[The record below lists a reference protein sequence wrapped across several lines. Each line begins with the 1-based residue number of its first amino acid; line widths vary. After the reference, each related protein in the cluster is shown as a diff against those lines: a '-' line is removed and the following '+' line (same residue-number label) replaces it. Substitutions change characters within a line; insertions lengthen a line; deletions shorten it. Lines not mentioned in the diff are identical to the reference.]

1 MNIRPATSEDLEAIL
16 DMGER
21 FIAFGPHGKYVN
33 ADRAQLRAGVAAF
46 MQAGVILLAESDGRT
61 VGMLAC
67 AVSPMWFA
75 PHVLVA
81 HELAWWVDEETR
93 GSSAAVRLVHA
104 FHEFAHA
111 NGAHVIAMSQL
122 VAENGEQ
129 VGRMLR
135 KLGYEPSEMTYVKGG

>member
-1 MNIRPATSEDLEAIL
+1 MLIRVATADDLDTIL

-46 MQAGVILLAESDGRT
+46 MQAGVILLAQSDGRT

-81 HELAWWVDEETR
+81 HELAWWVDEEAR
-93 GSSAAVRLVHA
+93 GSSAAMRLVMA
-104 FHEFAHA
+104 YQAWAREV
-111 NGAHVIAMSQL
+111 GAHVVTMSQL
-122 VAENGEQ
+122 VAVNGEQ
-129 VGRMLR
+129 VGRMLT
-135 KLGYEPSEMTYVKGG
+135 KLGYEPSEMTYVKGA